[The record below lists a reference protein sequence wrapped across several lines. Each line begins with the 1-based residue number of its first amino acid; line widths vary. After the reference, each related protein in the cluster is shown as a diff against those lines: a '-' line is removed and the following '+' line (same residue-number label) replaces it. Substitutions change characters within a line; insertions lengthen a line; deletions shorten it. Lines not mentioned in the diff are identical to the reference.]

1 MQTQGYLI
9 SKPKLMGTLCYIL
22 KEAGEGKEVR
32 HCEKWS
38 FRVRET
44 YTPGRMIRGKSVGMR
59 KDIQNF
65 R

>member
-9 SKPKLMGTLCYIL
+9 SKPMLMGSYIL
-22 KEAGEGKEVR
+22 KEAEEGKEVR

-38 FRVRET
+38 FRARET

-59 KDIQNF
+59 KDVQNF